1 MQILP
6 LFAYTM
12 QTDFSCIGTKVD
24 LESPP
29 PPLPPARVLSV
40 ELKVS
45 IHIIGLFDDN

>member
-6 LFAYTM
+6 LFAYTT
-12 QTDFSCIGTKVD
+12 QTEFSCIGTKVY
-24 LESPP
+24 LEFPP
-29 PPLPPARVLSV
+29 SPPARVLSV